1 MLTEK
6 EQKHYQPI
14 TLNRI
19 FAVTSLLFMGSLIW
33 MFADD
38 YERSWKRYQK
48 QFRQLE
54 SKKVEMTY
62 NSQNYDE
69 WLMWTEEE
77 RVRLRAEEDRKAAE
91 NKLKKA
97 KDEHYKVDQNFKFGK
112 AKYDELTYR
121 YKEAQAGHKG
131 DPVELRRELDSFTYE
146 GRLLFEGDD
155 SWKVALGKLEAKV
168 TNAEN
173 ELQALKEK
181 EKDIDKRFEQELGRE
196 QILAAKQHEKLEVTR
211 MSMANKIADKI
222 RDLPILDLTNPY
234 YRVQQVVIDD
244 VIEEMNF
251 AQVPKVDRCMTCHQG
266 MTKSSFSDEP
276 HPYKTHPN
284 LDLFLTSA
292 SPHPV
297 DEFGCTSCHS
307 GRGRGTSFVSAVH
320 MPSSHQQ
327 ELDWHHGHIGPMP
340 EDKWH
345 QMHHWPRPMRPAK
358 YTQAGCFKCHAETT
372 NLKGAEKLN
381 LGLALVERAGC
392 YGCHAIKQY
401 KSRMEKRNIGPSL
414 QRVSSK
420 IKDQDWAKKWIKN
433 PKDFRHNTWM
443 PTFYGSGSEDP
454 TTGTGRLLNHRYQ
467 DGKRQQDEDR
477 RTDTEIHAI
486 THYIYSNSDSSFD
499 AGTIPVKGDKEI
511 GRNTFQAVGCQGC
524 HQVAPDPIEEALASW
539 NPTDIAEKRNQLRRE
554 YGPNLIGIGSKTSAE
569 WIYNWVKNPLEHN
582 PNTKMPN
589 LRLTDQ
595 EAANI
600 TAYLVSLDQKGFEQT
615 TVGQYDDEMLD
626 TIAGEFLQG
635 SYIKEEVEAKLASW
649 DSGQTLSYAGQK
661 LINHYGCYGCHE
673 IHGFEDAKPV
683 GAELTYHGSKMV
695 KKFDFGL
702 VQSEYVDSHGHKH
715 RKDHLPQ
722 TNSDWFTQKLK
733 NPRIYDTNASVDL
746 DTEKLANLDEVHV
759 INEFRAFQDKL
770 QMPNFGFTDREVEAI
785 VTALMGFVK
794 QEALDSKIM
803 PRTAKN
809 VSYEKGQ
816 SIVAEKNCQ
825 GCHLIEDQGH
835 AIEPSLLD
843 WMMEQPEYE
852 DLSRMEAKADLVSF
866 VPPNLI
872 GEGQKVKPDWLYRF
886 LRQPETIRPAVQ
898 VRMPT
903 YNFTEG
909 EINTLV
915 KYFSYL
921 EPESEG
927 YNWVAVDDWQ
937 DNAFRDP
944 HQLNLSTTELTAAE
958 KLISKDGHHCGQCHW
973 IGNQEPENKV
983 AKDQAPSWALASQ
996 RLKPEWMAR
1005 WIADAPALMPGT
1017 KMPTYYDTYDPDHP
1031 DLESYTNTTPFATVL
1046 DGDDGA
1052 QVHAIRDYVLKT
1064 E

>member
-173 ELQALKEK
+173 GLQALKEK

-345 QMHHWPRPMRPAK
+345 Q
-358 YTQAGCFKCHAETT
+358 
-372 NLKGAEKLN
+372 L
-381 LGLALVERAGC
+381 
-392 YGCHAIKQY
+392 
-401 KSRMEKRNIGPSL
+401 
-414 QRVSSK
+414 
-420 IKDQDWAKKWIKN
+420 
-433 PKDFRHNTWM
+433 
-443 PTFYGSGSEDP
+443 
-454 TTGTGRLLNHRYQ
+454 HR
-467 DGKRQQDEDR
+467 
-477 RTDTEIHAI
+477 
-486 THYIYSNSDSSFD
+486 
-499 AGTIPVKGDKEI
+499 
-511 GRNTFQAVGCQGC
+511 
-524 HQVAPDPIEEALASW
+524 
-539 NPTDIAEKRNQLRRE
+539 
-554 YGPNLIGIGSKTSAE
+554 
-569 WIYNWVKNPLEHN
+569 
-582 PNTKMPN
+582 
-589 LRLTDQ
+589 
-595 EAANI
+595 
-600 TAYLVSLDQKGFEQT
+600 
-615 TVGQYDDEMLD
+615 
-626 TIAGEFLQG
+626 
-635 SYIKEEVEAKLASW
+635 
-649 DSGQTLSYAGQK
+649 
-661 LINHYGCYGCHE
+661 
-673 IHGFEDAKPV
+673 
-683 GAELTYHGSKMV
+683 
-695 KKFDFGL
+695 
-702 VQSEYVDSHGHKH
+702 
-715 RKDHLPQ
+715 
-722 TNSDWFTQKLK
+722 
-733 NPRIYDTNASVDL
+733 
-746 DTEKLANLDEVHV
+746 
-759 INEFRAFQDKL
+759 
-770 QMPNFGFTDREVEAI
+770 
-785 VTALMGFVK
+785 
-794 QEALDSKIM
+794 
-803 PRTAKN
+803 
-809 VSYEKGQ
+809 
-816 SIVAEKNCQ
+816 
-825 GCHLIEDQGH
+825 
-835 AIEPSLLD
+835 
-843 WMMEQPEYE
+843 
-852 DLSRMEAKADLVSF
+852 
-866 VPPNLI
+866 
-872 GEGQKVKPDWLYRF
+872 
-886 LRQPETIRPAVQ
+886 
-898 VRMPT
+898 
-903 YNFTEG
+903 
-909 EINTLV
+909 
-915 KYFSYL
+915 
-921 EPESEG
+921 
-927 YNWVAVDDWQ
+927 
-937 DNAFRDP
+937 
-944 HQLNLSTTELTAAE
+944 LST
-958 KLISKDGHHCGQCHW
+958 GH
-973 IGNQEPENKV
+973 
-983 AKDQAPSWALASQ
+983 
-996 RLKPEWMAR
+996 
-1005 WIADAPALMPGT
+1005 
-1017 KMPTYYDTYDPDHP
+1017 
-1031 DLESYTNTTPFATVL
+1031 
-1046 DGDDGA
+1046 
-1052 QVHAIRDYVLKT
+1052 
-1064 E
+1064 